1 MNKLTTRAMIVDRY
15 GLRLSMDQVA
25 EILNISAASV
35 YNMLSQGEFP
45 IRTYKEG
52 ARRFASYE
60 AVADYLDAKDEE
72 AIVEAKKNRSTRA
85 PV

>member
-1 MNKLTTRAMIVDRY
+1 MSKLITRAMIVDRF
-15 GLRLSMDQVA
+15 GMRLSMDQVA
-25 EILNISAASV
+25 EILAISPSSV
-35 YNMLSQGEFP
+35 YNMISLGEFP

-60 AVADYLDAKDEE
+60 AVADYLDAKDDE
-72 AIVEAKKNRSTRA
+72 ALQEAKKNRSAKA